1 MLLLIGGAP
10 GVGKSTVALEI
21 GRELG
26 LNRHIDLDVVRDLL
40 RIQSREQDDPMLFRN
55 ALNAWELHGPLS
67 PATAIDGFLAH
78 VRPLAGA
85 ASRLVDSYL
94 STSKSAIFH
103 GVPLMPGQF
112 ARYRSRGVQLVLL
125 GAPDEETYKKR
136 LSDRQRIRAG
146 KTHAENRLTAGWY
159 IHQHLHAEAI
169 ANNVPVIIE
178 ETPEKAAA
186 EVLRRFRS

>member
-21 GRELG
+21 SRELG
-26 LNRHIDLDVVRDLL
+26 LLRHIDLDVVRDLL

-67 PATAIDGFLAH
+67 PKTAIEGFQAH
-78 VRPLAGA
+78 IRPLAGA

-94 STSKSAIFH
+94 STGKAAIFH
-103 GVPLMPGQF
+103 GVPLLPGQF
-112 ARYRSRGVQLVLL
+112 ARYRSRGVHLVLL
-125 GAPDEETYKKR
+125 AAPSEEAYKQR
-136 LSDRQRIRAG
+136 LADRQRFRAG
-146 KTHAENRLTAGWY
+146 KAAGEDRLTAGWY

-169 ANNVPVIIE
+169 AHNVPVIIE
-178 ETPEKAAA
+178 ESPEKAAA
-186 EVLRRFRS
+186 QVLRQFRS